1 MINFR
6 AFKVLIGAP
15 TDTPNGEMELPPG
28 HKHSLLITPTFIG
41 LVNIVKIF
49 NEPYTV
55 CEWFLVAPLWT

>member
-49 NEPYTV
+49 NEPYT
-55 CEWFLVAPLWT
+55 